1 MSQQPLLITDTTNNR
16 LATNNNK
23 VDTSHNNGGTPLLPE
38 NVPLCVKQHCDL
50 NLALY
55 QVHIENNNEVIIY
68 FSGKYK
74 ISGKYSYLRGYYFIS
89 GI

>member
-1 MSQQPLLITDTTNNR
+1 LSQQQPLLISDINNR

-38 NVPLCVKQHCDL
+38 NVPLCVKHDL

-55 QVHIENNNEVIIY
+55 QVY
-68 FSGKYK
+68 M
-74 ISGKYSYLRGYYFIS
+74 
-89 GI
+89 